1 MASFKWICSVSISRH
16 IYKGD
21 LTMAITSASG
31 GFTGTNWSP
40 IIYSKQAQI
49 ALRKSA
55 VTNAIT
61 NNSYFGE
68 IANQGDVVRI
78 QKEPDVTVN
87 ALERHTGI
95 SVEKLANEDFSLTI
109 DQANYFA
116 FKMDDIEDQFANVDY
131 VSLAA
136 DRAAY
141 KMADAMDAD
150 VLSYLSGYSTAGA
163 AITTT
168 SGDAQHDTAGNLTG
182 EWLTANHLDA
192 TNFSSLTISSSATA
206 GDSIPLAPR
215 LPGATALSAT
225 TVSPLSVVAR
235 MARQMDTAN
244 VDARGRWM
252 VVDPVFIEMLKDE
265 DSRLLNADFGGSG
278 LQNGLVLNNLH
289 GFRVYVS
296 NNLPAKGTGAGTS
309 GTTAQNDN
317 YGVIVAGQEEAVAS
331 AEQINKVENYRDP
344 DSFADIVRG
353 MHLYGRKILRPEALV
368 SAVYNAA

>member
-1 MASFKWICSVSISRH
+1 
-16 IYKGD
+16 
-21 LTMAITSASG
+21 MAITSASG
-31 GFTGTNWSP
+31 GFTGANWSP
-40 IIYSKQAQI
+40 VIYSKQAQI
-49 ALRKSA
+49 ALRKAA

-95 SVEKLANEDFSLTI
+95 SVQKLANEDFSLVI
-109 DQANYFA
+109 DKANYFA

-131 VSLAA
+131 AALAA
-136 DRAAY
+136 NRAAY

-150 VLSYLSGYSTAGA
+150 VLSYLSGYTTAGA

-192 TNFSSLTISSSATA
+192 SDFGNLSGAAS
-206 GDSIPLAPR
+206 GNVIPLAPR
-215 LPGATALSAT
+215 LPGATAFSSS
-225 TVSPLSVVAR
+225 TVSPLAVVAR
-235 MARQMDTAN
+235 MARKMDTAN
-244 VDARGRWM
+244 VESRGRWL
-252 VVDPVFIEMLKDE
+252 VVDPVFVEMLKDE

-296 NNLPAKGTGAGTS
+296 NNLPAEGTGAGTS
-309 GTTAQNDN
+309 GATLRSTN
-317 YGVIVAGQEEAVAS
+317 YGVIVAGQDEAVAS

-368 SAVYNAA
+368 SAIYNAA

>member
-1 MASFKWICSVSISRH
+1 
-16 IYKGD
+16 
-21 LTMAITSASG
+21 MAIALASG
-31 GFTGTNWSP
+31 KSGFDGNFSP
-40 IIYSKQAQI
+40 IIYSKQVQI
-49 ALRKSA
+49 ALRKASVA
-55 VTNAIT
+55 AAIT
-61 NNSYFGE
+61 NSNYFGD

-87 ALERHTGI
+87 TLERKTAI
-95 SVEKLANEDFSLTI
+95 SVEDLDDSEFTLTI

-116 FKMDDIEDQFANVDY
+116 FKMDDIEDQFSSVDF

-150 VLSYLSGYSTAGA
+150 LLQYMSGHSAAG

-168 SGDAQHDTAGNLTG
+168 TSGTAQHPTSG
-182 EWLTANHLDA
+182 EINGEFLKVNRLDA
-192 TNFSSLTISSSATA
+192 SDIGHITTSASSGTT
-206 GDSIPLAPR
+206 GDSIPLAAR
-215 LPGATALSAT
+215 LPGATALST
-225 TVSPLSVVAR
+225 SVTSPLTVIAR

-244 VDARGRWM
+244 VDSRGRWL
-252 VVDPVFIEMLKDE
+252 VVDPVFMEILKDE
-265 DSRLLNADFGGSG
+265 DSRLLNADYGGAG
-278 LQNGLVLNNLH
+278 LQNGLAVNNLH
-289 GFRVYVS
+289 GFRLYVS

-309 GTTAQNDN
+309 GATAQDDH
-317 YGVIVAGQEEAVAS
+317 YGVILAGQEDAVAS

-353 MHLYGRKILRPEALV
+353 MHLYGRKILRPQALV

>member
-1 MASFKWICSVSISRH
+1 
-16 IYKGD
+16 
-21 LTMAITSASG
+21 MAITSASG

-49 ALRKSA
+49 ALRKAA

-87 ALERHTGI
+87 ALERHTAI

-109 DQANYFA
+109 DKANYFA

-141 KMADAMDAD
+141 KMADSMDAD
-150 VLSYLSGYSTAGA
+150 VLSYLSGHTTAGA
-163 AITTT
+163 FITGT

-182 EWLTANHLDA
+182 EFLTANHLDA
-192 TNFSSLTISSSATA
+192 TDFSNLTISGTATA
-206 GDSIPLAPR
+206 GDSVPLAPR

-225 TVSPLSVVAR
+225 TVSPLTVVAR
-235 MARQMDTAN
+235 MARQMDVQN
-244 VDARGRWM
+244 VDSRGRWI
-252 VVDPVFIEMLKDE
+252 VVDPVFVEMLKDE

-278 LQNGLVLNNLH
+278 LQNGLVMNNLH

-309 GTTAQNDN
+309 GTTAQDAN
-317 YGVIVAGQEEAVAS
+317 YGVVVAGQEEAVAS

-353 MHLYGRKILRPEALV
+353 MHLYGRKILRPEALIT
-368 SAVYNAA
+368 ARYNAA